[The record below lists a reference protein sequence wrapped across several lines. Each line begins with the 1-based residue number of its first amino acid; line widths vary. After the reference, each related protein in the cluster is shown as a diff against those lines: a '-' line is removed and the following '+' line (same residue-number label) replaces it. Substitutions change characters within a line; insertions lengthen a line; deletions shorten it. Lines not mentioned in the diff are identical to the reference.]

1 MNLWDTVDLSSSTF
15 ENLSKICSVH
25 HKAGDICIS
34 TFTCPPTLAWRAPA
48 REMENISGGPTFG
61 DFVTIRTEASMQDIT
76 VARLQSTRVQT
87 PLSPLSESLCGQS
100 KYFLRITKDKGVVGN
115 LCISL
120 APAKV
125 ALNLN
130 FVSAVGDVDELVL
143 QLLYAESAK
152 DSSLMKYGS
161 L

>member
-76 VARLQSTRVQT
+76 VARLQSTNSPVPPLRV
-87 PLSPLSESLCGQS
+87 SLWTV
-100 KYFLRITKDKGVVGN
+100 KIFLAHHQRQGGRGKS
-115 LCISL
+115 LYISG
-120 APAKV
+120 PCQGGPQPEFCV
-125 ALNLN
+125 RRW
-130 FVSAVGDVDELVL
+130 
-143 QLLYAESAK
+143 
-152 DSSLMKYGS
+152 
-161 L
+161 